1 MKHGLM
7 VWLRDERI
15 AYLEEIRQRWGDLNW
30 PPDREE
36 YGRLTAHPV
45 RQTFTIPGKSPA
57 PQSNS
62 SGSARRSQWL
72 VSGYWGAAT
81 RQRQSTPGER

>member
-45 RQTFTIPGKSPA
+45 RQTFTIPG
-57 PQSNS
+57 
-62 SGSARRSQWL
+62 
-72 VSGYWGAAT
+72 
-81 RQRQSTPGER
+81 